1 MPMPLTP
8 KTDLIEIFSSIQGE
22 GLLVGCRQI
31 FFRFPG
37 CNLDC
42 HYCDTNFAKTDVCK
56 VEECPGSNQMVDWV
70 NPVSIDQVQAL
81 IRKWKDNFPAAHHSI
96 SVTGGEP
103 LLHAETLSHWL
114 PQLRAELPIYLETN
128 GTLPDQLESLIDQI
142 DWISMDVKLHSLSG
156 ERTDWDIHRRFL
168 EIANRVQSYVKI
180 VVGQNTPDLEL
191 QLAGDLVEGV
201 AKHIPL
207 IIQPVTIDN
216 KVAVSTDRLL
226 HMQAVV
232 ADTHRNVRVIPQTHN
247 FLGLL

>member
-1 MPMPLTP
+1 MPMQATQ

-31 FFRFPG
+31 FIRFPG

-42 HYCDTNFAKTDVCK
+42 HYCDTDFAKTDVCK
-56 VEECPGSNQMVDWV
+56 VEERPGSDKMVEWA
-70 NPVSIDQVQAL
+70 NPISVDQIQSL
-81 IRKWKDNFPAAHHSI
+81 ISKWKVDFPAAHHSI

-103 LLHAETLSHWL
+103 LLHAELLAQWL
-114 PQLRAELPIYLETN
+114 PQLRTELPIYLETN
-128 GTLPDQLESLIDQI
+128 GTLPDQLASLIDQI

-156 ERTDWDIHRRFL
+156 ERTDWDTHRRFL
-168 EIANRVQSYVKI
+168 EIADRVQTYVKV
-180 VVGQNTPDLEL
+180 VVGEDTPDLEL

-232 ADTHRNVRVIPQTHN
+232 ADTHRNVRVIPQTHT